1 MQIPLQFE
9 RWTNKMRSTSITR
22 ATAET
27 SISLDF
33 SIDGSGETDIQT
45 GVGFFDHMMTLFTK
59 HGLFDLKVKCD
70 GDIEVDQ
77 HHTVEDIGIVLGQA
91 FYESIGTKEGI
102 DRYANV
108 TIPMDEALSTVSIDI
123 SGRPF
128 FVYNVEG
135 LKDKVGEFD
144 TELVEEFFQAFVS
157 HAKVTLH
164 INLQYGKNTHHIIES
179 IFKAFGRALSA
190 ASKIN
195 PDVKG
200 IPSTK
205 GML

>member
-1 MQIPLQFE
+1 M
-9 RWTNKMRSTSITR
+9 TR
-22 ATAET
+22 RKEIIRKTAET
-27 SISLDF
+27 SISMDF
-33 SIDGSGETDIQT
+33 SIDGTGETDIQT
-45 GVGFFDHMMTLFTK
+45 GVGFLDHMLVLFTK

-77 HHTVEDIGIVLGQA
+77 HHSVEDIGIVLGQV

-102 DRYANV
+102 NRYA
-108 TIPMDEALSTVSIDI
+108 TISVPMDEALSTVSIDI

-135 LKDKVGEFD
+135 VKDKVGDFD

-164 INLQYGKNTHHIIES
+164 INLQYGKNSHHIIES
-179 IFKAFGRALSA
+179 IFKAFGRTLNA
-190 ASKIN
+190 ASTIN

>member
-1 MQIPLQFE
+1 MRKKQFS
-9 RWTNKMRSTSITR
+9 RT
-22 ATAET
+22 TAET
-27 SISLDF
+27 SINLDF
-33 SIDGSGETDIQT
+33 SIDGSGITDINT
-45 GVGFFDHMMTLFTK
+45 GVGFLDHMLTLFTK
-59 HGLFDLKVKCD
+59 HGLFDLSVQCD

-102 DRYANV
+102 DRYATV
-108 TIPMDEALSTVSIDI
+108 SIPMDEALSTVSIDI

-164 INLQYGKNTHHIIES
+164 INLQYGKKRYSINKGNALKII
-179 IFKAFGRALSA
+179 RR
-190 ASKIN
+190 
-195 PDVKG
+195 
-200 IPSTK
+200 
-205 GML
+205 

>member
-1 MQIPLQFE
+1 MTM
-9 RWTNKMRSTSITR
+9 RNKQITR

-27 SISLDF
+27 SINLDF
-33 SIDGSGETDIQT
+33 SIDGSGKTDIQT
-45 GVGFFDHMMTLFTK
+45 GVGFFDHMLTLFTK
-59 HGLFDLKVKCD
+59 HGLFDLSVQCD

-102 DRYANV
+102 DRYATV
-108 TIPMDEALSTVSIDI
+108 SIPMDEALSTVSIDI

-135 LKDKVGEFD
+135 LRDKVGEFD

-164 INLQYGKNTHHIIES
+164 INLQYGKNSHHIIES
-179 IFKAFGRALSA
+179 IFKAFGRSLRA

-195 PDVKG
+195 PEVKG

>member
-1 MQIPLQFE
+1 
-9 RWTNKMRSTSITR
+9 MRRKSISR
-22 ATAET
+22 QTAET
-27 SISLDF
+27 KIEMDF
-33 SIDGSGETDIQT
+33 SIDGTGETTIQT
-45 GVGFFDHMMTLFTK
+45 GVGFFDHMLTLFTK
-59 HGLFDLKVKCD
+59 HGLFDLKVVCD

-91 FYESIGTKEGI
+91 FNASIGTKEGI
-102 DRYANV
+102 DRYA
-108 TIPMDEALSTVSIDI
+108 TISIPMDEALSTVSIDI

-128 FVYNVEG
+128 FVYNVAG

-164 INLQYGKNTHHIIES
+164 INLQYGKNSHHIIES
-179 IFKAFGRALSA
+179 IFKAFGRALNA
-190 ASKIN
+190 ASAIN
-195 PDVKG
+195 PNIKG

>member
-1 MQIPLQFE
+1 
-9 RWTNKMRSTSITR
+9 MRKKAISRS
-22 ATAET
+22 TAET
-27 SISLDF
+27 SIELELA
-33 SIDGSGETDIQT
+33 IDGTGETDIKT
-45 GVGFFDHMMTLFTK
+45 GVGFLDHMLLLMTK
-59 HGLFDLKVKCD
+59 HGLFDLKVHCD

-91 FYESIGTKEGI
+91 FNASLGTKEGI
-102 DRYANV
+102 NRYATV
-108 TIPMDEALSTVSIDI
+108 SIPMDEALSTVSLDI

-128 FVYNVEG
+128 IVYNVEG

-164 INLQYGKNTHHIIES
+164 INLQYGKNSHHIIES
-179 IFKAFGRALSA
+179 IFKAFGRALNT
-190 ASKIN
+190 ASTIN

-205 GML
+205 GLL